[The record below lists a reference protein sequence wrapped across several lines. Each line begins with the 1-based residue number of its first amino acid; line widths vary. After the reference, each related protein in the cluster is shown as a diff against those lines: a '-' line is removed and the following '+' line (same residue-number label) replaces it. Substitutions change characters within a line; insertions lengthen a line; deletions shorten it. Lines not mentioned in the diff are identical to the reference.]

1 MIGKGVKV
9 EEKNLEN
16 LLEMLMNQLVKL
28 DAILVDGDIKLKKM
42 QVLVNYYGPKHRAS
56 WFKEKMV
63 FITRYYYM
71 IYIV

>member
-16 LLEMLMNQLVKL
+16 LLEMLMNQLVRL

-42 QVLVNYYGPKHRAS
+42 QVLVNYYGSKHRAS
-56 WFKEKMV
+56 WFKEKLV
-63 FITRYYYM
+63 FIIRYYYM

>member
-16 LLEMLMNQLVKL
+16 LLEMLMNQLVRL

-42 QVLVNYYGPKHRAS
+42 QVLVNYYGSKHRAS
-56 WFKEKMV
+56 WFKEKLV